1 MTQRTKKEKNRNLF
15 KYPIA
20 LPSPSFMEA
29 QKMAKIN
36 KLVIVG
42 CAGVGGP
49 AAMMAKKIDPSLDVT
64 LIREEEN
71 FLTRCAT
78 PYIAVERATVE
89 DSVKDD
95 GMFHAVG
102 TKLVNVKATSIDRQ
116 EKTVT
121 TADGAVYPYDKLV
134 LATGGMAIVPTIPGV
149 DLEGIFTLR
158 TSRDAVNIRDWVNEK
173 KARTAVVYG
182 AGAIGL
188 EMASVL
194 AQKGLNVTMVV
205 RSYIGR
211 TVSLDPDMSSELEKY
226 FTENGVVIRSR
237 EVITKIEG
245 EKEVEAVVLSSG
257 DTLDADMVI
266 FSIGVRPNIEL
277 AEAAGLRIGEYGLE
291 VNEYLQTSDPDIYAG
306 GDLIEYEH
314 LITKK
319 SILGQ
324 IRPNAVIG
332 GRIIAKNAQGYQ
344 IKFPPLLNS
353 FAAKLFDKSIAT
365 VGVTEVIAK
374 EEGFDIFVVKQA
386 AKSKHVMMEGGKPY
400 TVKLIFDRATK
411 RVIGAQII
419 ADDERSVRY
428 IDVIA
433 VAIRDGWTAL
443 DLTTLRCAGQPE
455 LSPEPSAEPIAIAAE
470 GAFKELY
477 PLA

>member
-1 MTQRTKKEKNRNLF
+1 M
-15 KYPIA
+15 
-20 LPSPSFMEA
+20 S
-29 QKMAKIN
+29 KIN
-36 KLVIVG
+36 KLVIIG

-64 LIREEEN
+64 VIREEEN

-89 DSVKDD
+89 ASVKDD

-102 TKLVNVKATSIDRQ
+102 TKLVNVKAKSIDRK

-121 TADGAVYPYDKLV
+121 TADGAVYPYDKLI
-134 LATGGMAIVPTIPGV
+134 LATGGRAIVPPIPGV

-173 KARTAVVYG
+173 KAKNAVVYG
-182 AGAIGL
+182 AGATGL

-194 AQKGLNVTMVV
+194 AEKGLKVTMVV

-211 TVSLDPDMSSELEKY
+211 KVGLDVDMSNELEKHY
-226 FTENGVVIRSR
+226 KDKGVVIRSR

-245 EKEVEAVVLSSG
+245 EKEVKAVVLSSG
-257 DTLDADMVI
+257 DKIETDMI
-266 FSIGVRPNIEL
+266 ILSLGVRPNIEL
-277 AEAAGLRIGEYGLE
+277 AEDAGLGIGEYGLE

-319 SILGQ
+319 PILGQ

-332 GRIIAKNAQGYQ
+332 GRIIAKNVQGYK
-344 IKFPPLLNS
+344 IEFPKLLNS
-353 FAAKLFDKSIAT
+353 FAAKLFDKSIAS
-365 VGVTEVIAK
+365 VGVTEAIAK
-374 EEGFDIFVVKQA
+374 EEGFDIFVTKQA

-400 TVKLIFDRATK
+400 TVKLIFDRDTK

-428 IDVIA
+428 IDMIA
-433 VAIRDGWTAL
+433 LAIRNGWTAL

-455 LSPEPSAEPIAIAAE
+455 LSPEPSAEPITIAAE
-470 GAFKELY
+470 GAFKEFY
-477 PLA
+477 PLP

>member
-1 MTQRTKKEKNRNLF
+1 
-15 KYPIA
+15 
-20 LPSPSFMEA
+20 
-29 QKMAKIN
+29 MAKIN

-71 FLTRCAT
+71 FLTRCAV
-78 PYIAVERATVE
+78 PYISVEKATVE
-89 DSVKDD
+89 ASVKDD

-102 TKLVNVKATSIDRQ
+102 TKLVNVKATSIDRK

-121 TADGAVYPYDKLV
+121 TADGAVYPYDKLI
-134 LATGGMAIVPTIPGV
+134 LATGGRAIVPPIPGV
-149 DLEGIFTLR
+149 DLEGVFTVR
-158 TSRDAVNIRDWVNEK
+158 TSRDAVNIREWVKGKGAKN
-173 KARTAVVYG
+173 AVVYG
-182 AGAIGL
+182 AGAVGL

-194 AQKGLNVTMVV
+194 SQKGLKVTMVI

-211 TVSLDPDMSSELEKY
+211 TVSLDLDMSSELEKY
-226 FTENGVVIRSR
+226 FKDKGVVIRSR
-237 EVITKIEG
+237 EVITKVVG
-245 EKEVEAVVLSSG
+245 EKTVEAVELSSG
-257 DTLDADMVI
+257 DKIETDMVI
-266 FSIGVRPNIEL
+266 LSIGVHPNVEL
-277 AEAAGLRIGEYGLE
+277 AGDAGLGIGEYGLE

-319 SILGQ
+319 PILGQ

-332 GRIIAKNAQGYQ
+332 GRIIAKNALGYE
-344 IKFPPLLNS
+344 IKFPKLLNS
-353 FAAKLFDKSIAT
+353 FTAKLFDKSIAS
-365 VGVTEVIAK
+365 VGVTEAIAK
-374 EEGFDIFVVKQA
+374 EEGIDVFVTKQA
-386 AKSKHVMMEGGKPY
+386 AKSKHVMMEGGKTY
-400 TVKLIFDRATK
+400 TVKLIFDRDTK

-433 VAIRDGWTAL
+433 LAIRNGWTAL

-477 PLA
+477 PLP

>member
-1 MTQRTKKEKNRNLF
+1 
-15 KYPIA
+15 
-20 LPSPSFMEA
+20 
-29 QKMAKIN
+29 
-36 KLVIVG
+36 
-42 CAGVGGP
+42 
-49 AAMMAKKIDPSLDVT
+49 MMAKKVDPSLDVT
-64 LIREEEN
+64 VIREEEN

-89 DSVKDD
+89 ASVKDD

-102 TKLVNVKATSIDRQ
+102 TKLVNVKATSIDRK

-121 TADGAVYPYDKLV
+121 TADGAVYPYDKLI
-134 LATGGMAIVPTIPGV
+134 LATGGRAIVPPIPGV

-173 KARTAVVYG
+173 KAKNAVVYG
-182 AGAIGL
+182 AGATGL

-194 AQKGLNVTMVV
+194 AEKGLKVTMVV

-211 TVSLDPDMSSELEKY
+211 TVNLDVDMSNELEKHY
-226 FTENGVVIRSR
+226 KDKGVVIRSR

-245 EKEVEAVVLSSG
+245 EKEVKAVVLSSG
-257 DTLDADMVI
+257 DKIETDMI
-266 FSIGVRPNIEL
+266 ILSLGVRPNIEL
-277 AEAAGLRIGEYGLE
+277 AEDAGLGVGEYGLE

-319 SILGQ
+319 PILGQ

-332 GRIIAKNAQGYQ
+332 GRIIAKNALGYE
-344 IKFPPLLNS
+344 IKFPKLLNS
-353 FAAKLFDKSIAT
+353 FAAKLFDMSIAS
-365 VGVTEVIAK
+365 VGVTEAIAK
-374 EEGFDIFVVKQA
+374 AEGFDVLVTKQA

-400 TVKLIFDRATK
+400 TVKLIFDRDTK

-428 IDVIA
+428 IDVITL
-433 VAIRDGWTAL
+433 AIRNGWTAL
-443 DLTTLRCAGQPE
+443 NLTTLRCAGQPE

-477 PLA
+477 PLPSPE

>member
-1 MTQRTKKEKNRNLF
+1 
-15 KYPIA
+15 
-20 LPSPSFMEA
+20 
-29 QKMAKIN
+29 MAKIN

-42 CAGVGGP
+42 CAGFGGP
-49 AAMMAKKIDPSLDVT
+49 GAMMAKKVDPSLDVT

-78 PYIAVERATVE
+78 PYISVERATVE
-89 DSVKDD
+89 ASVKDD
-95 GMFHAVG
+95 GMFNAVG
-102 TKLVNVKATSIDRQ
+102 TKLVNVKATSINRK

-121 TADGAVYPYDKLV
+121 TADGEVYPYDKLL
-134 LATGGMAIVPTIPGV
+134 LATGGSAIVPPIPGV

-173 KARTAVVYG
+173 KAKNAVVYG
-182 AGAIGL
+182 AGATGL

-194 AQKGLNVTMVV
+194 TEKGLKVTMVV
-205 RSYIGR
+205 RSYLGR
-211 TVSLDPDMSSELEKY
+211 TVGLDTDMSSELQKHYEDK
-226 FTENGVVIRSR
+226 GVVIRSR
-237 EVITKIEG
+237 EVIEKIEG
-245 EKEVEAVVLSSG
+245 EKEVKAVVLSSG
-257 DTLDADMVI
+257 DKIETDMIILSV
-266 FSIGVRPNIEL
+266 GVRPNIKL
-277 AEAAGLRIGEYGLE
+277 AEDAGLGIGEYGLE

-306 GDLIEYEH
+306 GDLVEYEH
-314 LITKK
+314 MITKK

-332 GRIIAKNAQGYQ
+332 GRIAAKNALGYK
-344 IKFPPLLNS
+344 IKFPKLLNS
-353 FAAKLFDKSIAT
+353 FAAKLFDMSVAS
-365 VGVTEVIAK
+365 VGVTEAIAK
-374 EEGFDIFVVKQA
+374 VEGFDIFVAKQT

-400 TVKLIFDRATK
+400 TVKLIFDRDTK

-428 IDVIA
+428 IDVITL
-433 VAIRDGWTAL
+433 AIRNGWTAL

-477 PLA
+477 PLT

>member
-1 MTQRTKKEKNRNLF
+1 M
-15 KYPIA
+15 
-20 LPSPSFMEA
+20 S
-29 QKMAKIN
+29 KIK

-49 AAMMAKKIDPSLDVT
+49 AAMMAKKIDLSLDVT

-71 FLTRCAT
+71 FFSRCAT
-78 PYIAVERATVE
+78 PYISVDRATVE
-89 DSVKDD
+89 ASVKDD

-102 TKLVNVKATSIDRQ
+102 TKLVNVKATSIDRK

-121 TADGAVYPYDKLV
+121 TADGEVYPYDKLI
-134 LATGGMAIVPTIPGV
+134 LATGGRAIFPPIPGV
-149 DLEGIFTLR
+149 DLEGVFTVR
-158 TSRDAVNIRDWVNEK
+158 TSSDAVNIRDWVKEK
-173 KARTAVVYG
+173 KAKNAVVYG
-182 AGAIGL
+182 AGATGL

-194 AQKGLNVTMVV
+194 AEKGLKVTMVV

-211 TVSLDPDMSSELEKY
+211 TVGLDTDMSSELEKH
-226 FTENGVVIRSR
+226 FKDKGVVIRSR
-237 EVITKIEG
+237 EVIKKMMG
-245 EKEVEAVVLSSG
+245 EKAVDAVELSSG
-257 DTLDADMVI
+257 DKIETDMVI
-266 FSIGVRPNIEL
+266 LSVGVRPNAEL
-277 AEAAGLRIGEYGLE
+277 AEAAGLGIGEYGLE

-319 SILGQ
+319 PIPGQ

-332 GRIIAKNAQGYQ
+332 GRIIAKNALGYK
-344 IKFPPLLNS
+344 IKFPKLLNC
-353 FAAKLFDKSIAT
+353 FATKLFDKLIAS
-365 VGVTEVIAK
+365 VGVTEAIAR
-374 EEGFDIFVVKQA
+374 EEGFDILVTKQA
-386 AKSKHVMMEGGKPY
+386 AKSKYVMMEGGKPY
-400 TVKLIFDRATK
+400 TVKLIFDRDTK

-433 VAIRDGWTAL
+433 LTIRNGWTAL

-455 LSPEPSAEPIAIAAE
+455 LSPEPSAEPITVAAE

-477 PLA
+477 PLPV

>member
-1 MTQRTKKEKNRNLF
+1 M
-15 KYPIA
+15 
-20 LPSPSFMEA
+20 S
-29 QKMAKIN
+29 KIN
-36 KLVIVG
+36 KLVIIG

-49 AAMMAKKIDPSLDVT
+49 AAMMAKKVDPSLDVT
-64 LIREEEN
+64 VIREEEN

-78 PYIAVERATVE
+78 PYISVERATVE
-89 DSVKDD
+89 ASVKDD

-102 TKLVNVKATSIDRQ
+102 TKLVNVKATSIDRK

-121 TADGAVYPYDKLV
+121 TADGEVYPYDKLI
-134 LATGGMAIVPTIPGV
+134 LATGGRAIVPPIPGV

-173 KARTAVVYG
+173 KARNAVVYG
-182 AGAIGL
+182 AGATGL

-194 AQKGLNVTMVV
+194 AEKGLKVTMVV

-211 TVSLDPDMSSELEKY
+211 TVSLDVDMSNELQKYYEEK
-226 FTENGVVIRSR
+226 GVIIRSR
-237 EVITKIEG
+237 EVITEIEG
-245 EKEVEAVVLSSG
+245 EKEVKAVVLSSG
-257 DTLDADMVI
+257 DKIETDMI
-266 FSIGVRPNIEL
+266 ILSLGVRPNIEL
-277 AEAAGLRIGEYGLE
+277 AEDAGLGIGEYGLE

-319 SILGQ
+319 PILGQ

-332 GRIIAKNAQGYQ
+332 GRIIAKNVQGYK
-344 IKFPPLLNS
+344 IEFPKLLNS
-353 FAAKLFDKSIAT
+353 FAAKLFDKSIAS
-365 VGVTEVIAK
+365 VGVTEAIAR
-374 EEGFDIFVVKQA
+374 EEGFDIFVTKQA
-386 AKSKHVMMEGGKPY
+386 AKSKHVMMDGGKPY
-400 TVKLIFDRATK
+400 TVKLIFDRDTK

-433 VAIRDGWTAL
+433 LAIRNGCTAL

-455 LSPEPSAEPIAIAAE
+455 LSPEPSAEPITIAAE

-477 PLA
+477 PLP

>member
-1 MTQRTKKEKNRNLF
+1 MT
-15 KYPIA
+15 
-20 LPSPSFMEA
+20 
-29 QKMAKIN
+29 KIN
-36 KLVIVG
+36 KLVIIG
-42 CAGVGGP
+42 CAGFGGP
-49 AAMMAKKIDPSLDVT
+49 AAMMAKKVDPSLDVT

-78 PYIAVERATVE
+78 PYISVERATVE
-89 DSVKDD
+89 ASVKDD
-95 GMFHAVG
+95 GMFLAVG
-102 TKLVNVKATSIDRQ
+102 TKLVNVKATSIDRK

-121 TADGAVYPYDKLV
+121 TADGEVYPYDKLL
-134 LATGGMAIVPTIPGV
+134 LATGGRAIVPPIPGV

-173 KARTAVVYG
+173 KAKNAVVYG
-182 AGAIGL
+182 AGATGL

-194 AQKGLNVTMVV
+194 AEKGLKVTMVV

-211 TVSLDPDMSSELEKY
+211 TVNLDVDMSSELEKY
-226 FTENGVVIRSR
+226 YEEKGVVIRSR

-245 EKEVEAVVLSSG
+245 EKEVKAVELSSG
-257 DTLDADMVI
+257 DKIETDMIIV
-266 FSIGVRPNIEL
+266 SVGVRPNIEL
-277 AEAAGLRIGEYGLE
+277 AEDAGLRIGEYGLE

-306 GDLIEYEH
+306 GDLVEYEH

-332 GRIIAKNAQGYQ
+332 GRIAAKNALGYE
-344 IKFPPLLNS
+344 IKFPKLLNS
-353 FAAKLFDKSIAT
+353 FAAKLFDKSIAS
-365 VGVTEVIAK
+365 VGVTEAIAR
-374 EEGFDIFVVKQA
+374 EEGFDIFVAKQT

-400 TVKLIFDRATK
+400 TVKLIFDRDTK

-433 VAIRDGWTAL
+433 LAIRNGWTAL

-470 GAFKELY
+470 GAFKEFY
-477 PLA
+477 PLP